1 MHRLAW
7 LSLILA
13 GAAAAQNKPAAVQLC
28 FTLPD
33 GVALFATKAQ
43 PDYRALGDGVFV
55 LDFDVRL
62 GGRAPE
68 RLTKTSAT
76 CLRAW
81 LPARPVKR
89 IDVDFSRTDL
99 NLRPTGKDVDLKLK
113 PDLWYDGGG
122 VTVERAPFSSI
133 ASSLPGRLTVERM
146 RGDVAEPQPE
156 TSALPRGQYR
166 VGYEAPTHVCD
177 ITVSGVATG
186 TVREDN
192 HPKLVAEL
200 VDAYRREWAQ
210 DVAKDLRLQCAPG
223 EALQLQVRIV
233 DGAYFR
239 PREPLVRK
247 VKVPGREP
255 HYTLSVNGEAKPFQ
269 PGSVVDVDFEQHL
282 VLESTEPKEVA
293 SGS

>member
-1 MHRLAW
+1 MRRFTW
-7 LSLILA
+7 LSLVLA
-13 GAAAAQNKPAAVQLC
+13 GAALAADRPAAVQLC
-28 FTLPD
+28 LALPD
-33 GVALFATKAQ
+33 GVALFSTQ
-43 PDYRALGDGVFV
+43 PQADYRALGDGVFM
-55 LDFDVRL
+55 LDLDVRL

-81 LPARPVKR
+81 LAARPVKR
-89 IDVDFSRTDL
+89 IELDFSRTDL
-99 NLRPTGKDVDLKLK
+99 NLRPAAKDVDLKLK

-122 VTVERAPFSSI
+122 FTVERAPFSSI
-133 ASSLPGRLTVERM
+133 TSPLPGKLSVERL
-146 RGDVAEPQPE
+146 RGEQAEPLRE
-156 TSALPRGQYR
+156 TTALPRGQYR
-166 VGYEAPTHVCD
+166 IGYAAPPRACD
-177 ITVSGVATG
+177 VTVRGVATG

-192 HPKLVAEL
+192 HPTLVAEL
-200 VDAYRREWAQ
+200 VDGYRREWAQ

-233 DGAYFR
+233 DGVYFR

-255 HYTLSVNGEAKPFQ
+255 HYTLSVDGDAKPFA
-269 PGSVVDVDFEQHL
+269 PGHVVDVGFGQRLVFE
-282 VLESTEPKEVA
+282 SAEPEAVA